1 VRRNKNRRILLTK
14 LIRANTTEKFID
26 ALKLQPPSAL
36 LLALEPLRA
45 VSDYLAGIAGPLASL
60 PRGDGHPVI
69 VFPGF
74 AANGAATAD
83 LRGRL
88 QQLGYEIYDW
98 EQGINQWPDA
108 DFDQW
113 LLHLGEHL
121 KKIHTRHGRSVSL
134 IGWSLGGIY
143 ARELAKKYP
152 RRVRQVVTLA
162 TPLTDKP
169 DSTHAGWLL
178 TLLNGGAPALGEA
191 LLERLKIHPPVPT
204 ASIYSQTDGVVA
216 WQGCVGTESARHRN
230 IEVNG
235 VSHMGMVHHPEVL
248 RVVASLL
255 APQC

>member
-1 VRRNKNRRILLTK
+1 MQP
-14 LIRANTTEKFID
+14 IRVGMTEKFID
-26 ALKLQPPSAL
+26 IIKLQPPSAL

-45 VSDYLAGIAGPLASL
+45 VSDYVAGMMSPVKSL

-74 AANGAATAD
+74 AASGAATAD
-83 LRGRL
+83 FRSRL
-88 QQLGYEIYDW
+88 QQLGYAIHDW
-98 EQGINQWPDA
+98 EQGINQGPDA

-113 LLHLGEHL
+113 LALLGEQL
-121 KKIHTRHGRSVSL
+121 QQIHARYGRSVSL

-152 RRVRQVVTLA
+152 ALVRQVVTLA
-162 TPLTDKP
+162 TPFMGKSDI
-169 DSTHAGWLL
+169 THAGWVF
-178 TLLNGGAPALGEA
+178 TRFNSGAFPLSEA
-191 LLERLKIHPPVPT
+191 LLERLKIQPPVPS

-216 WQGCVGTESARHRN
+216 WQGCQGQESRHHCN

-248 RVVASLL
+248 RSVANLL
-255 APQC
+255 ARQT

>member
-1 VRRNKNRRILLTK
+1 MK
-14 LIRANTTEKFID
+14 LIRADITEQFID
-26 ALKLQPPSAL
+26 TIKLQPPSAV

-45 VSDYLAGIAGPLASL
+45 VSDYVAGVVGSVESL

-74 AANGAATAD
+74 AASGAATAD

-98 EQGINQWPDA
+98 EQGINKWPDT

-113 LLHLGEHL
+113 LLLLGEHL
-121 KKIHTRHGRSVSL
+121 KRIHTRHGCSVSL

-152 RRVRQVVTLA
+152 GLVRQVVTLA
-162 TPLTDKP
+162 TPFTDKP
-169 DSTHAGWLL
+169 DSTHAGWLF
-178 TLLNGGAPALGEA
+178 TLFNGGPFLIDDA
-191 LLERLKIHPPVPT
+191 LLERLRIDPPVPS

-216 WQGCVGTESARHRN
+216 WQGCLGAESPHCRN

-255 APQC
+255 ARQC